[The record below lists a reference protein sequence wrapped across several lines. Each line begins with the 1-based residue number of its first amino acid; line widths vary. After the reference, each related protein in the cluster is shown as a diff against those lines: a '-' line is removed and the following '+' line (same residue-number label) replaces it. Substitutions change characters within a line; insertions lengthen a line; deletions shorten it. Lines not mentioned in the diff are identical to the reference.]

1 MKADGGKEVDFAKC
15 DRCGKNIVC
24 RKEKNDHKERER
36 WSLPRYRAVG
46 CKI

>member
-15 DRCGKNIVC
+15 DRCGKKIGC
-24 RKEKNDHKERER
+24 RKEKNDHKESER
-36 WSLPRYRAVG
+36 WSLPRNRAVG